1 MVKINYQQ
9 LKKILP
15 GLRRNILLKNYTTF
29 RIGGPARYFFKAET
43 KKDLIQAVKIAK
55 RYNLPFFILGGGSN
69 LLVSDKGFKGIVIK
83 IQLSDYRIKGSEIL
97 TEAGTPLSLLVSKSI
112 EKNLTGFEW
121 AAGIPGTIG
130 GAVRGNAGAF
140 GGETKDVVKEVE
152 VFNLKNLK
160 TENIKNSDCQF
171 GYRESVFKKK
181 RNFIIFSVVLKLE
194 KNSKKKIKETTKKYL
209 IYRKERH
216 PQEPSA
222 GSVFKNI
229 GIDKLKRDFLKKFP
243 KAKKVIKGKT
253 LPVAFLINQC
263 QLAGKKIGKA
273 QISKDHPNF
282 IINIGDARAE
292 DVKKL
297 INLTKK
303 KVKSK
308 FGIILK
314 EEVYFLGF

>member
-1 MVKINYQQ
+1 MAKINYQQ

-15 GLRRNILLKNYTTF
+15 GLRKNVLLKNYTTF
-29 RIGGPARYFFKAET
+29 RIGGPARYFLKAET
-43 KKDLIQAVKIAK
+43 KKDLIQAIRIAK
-55 RYNLPFFILGGGSN
+55 RHNLPFFILGGGSN
-69 LLVSDKGFKGIVIK
+69 LLVSDKGFGGIVIK
-83 IQLSDYRIKGSEIL
+83 TQLSDYQIKGSEIF
-97 TEAGTPLSLLVSKSI
+97 TEAGTTLSLLVHESAKR
-112 EKNLTGFEW
+112 NLTGFEW

-152 VFNLKNLK
+152 VLNLKNLK

-171 GYRESVFKKK
+171 GYRESIFKKR
-181 RNFIIFSVVLKLE
+181 RNFIILSVILKLE
-194 KNSKKKIKETTKKYL
+194 KNNKKKIKETTKKYL

-243 KAKKVIKGKT
+243 KAKKVIKEKT
-253 LPVAFLINQC
+253 LPAAFLINQC
-263 QLAGKKIGKA
+263 QLTGKKIGKA

-282 IINIGDARAE
+282 IINVGDARAE

-314 EEVYFLGF
+314 EEIHFLGF